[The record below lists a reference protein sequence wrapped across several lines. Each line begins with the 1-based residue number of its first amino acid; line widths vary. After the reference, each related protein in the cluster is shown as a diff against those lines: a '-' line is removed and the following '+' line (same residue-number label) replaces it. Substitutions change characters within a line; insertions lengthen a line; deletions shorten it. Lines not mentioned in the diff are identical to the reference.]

1 MTMQERARRVQGIHR
16 LALRVPDLGEARR
29 FYRDVWLLEDR
40 GSDLDF
46 AGFRSGG
53 EDHDDLVLAEGS
65 PQIAH
70 LAFQVASTEELE
82 AIATQLAAAGF
93 SPQPVAEQGLFRSDQ
108 AAIAVQDSDGRQVWL
123 VAPQPDA
130 SELVKPPA
138 VLAPNRIGHIVLWT
152 PDQDAAER
160 FYATLGFQVTDR
172 TNAGM
177 SFLRCNADHHS
188 LALMKSREGRTGLQH
203 VAYDVG
209 SLDNVMRNFAR
220 LRSLGVNCVW
230 GVGRHGPG
238 NNVFSYYTDPAGNYI
253 EYYGEME
260 QFDANAPV
268 EPQIWGPQHKGD
280 VWGVAGVPP
289 LGFRE

>member
-29 FYRDVWLLEDR
+29 FYRDIWLLDDH
-40 GSDLDF
+40 GADLDF

-108 AAIAVQDSDGRQVWL
+108 AAIAVQDSVGRQVWL

-130 SELVKPPA
+130 SALVQPPA

-220 LRSLGVNCVW
+220 LRSLGVECIW

-260 QFDANAPV
+260 QFDANVPV
-268 EPQIWGPQHKGD
+268 EARIWGPQHKGD

>member
-1 MTMQERARRVQGIHR
+1 MGMQERAPRVQGIHR
-16 LALRVPDLGEARR
+16 LALRVPDLDEARR

-46 AGFRSGG
+46 AGFRSGR

-65 PQIAH
+65 SQVAH
-70 LAFQVASTEELE
+70 LAFQVPSTDDLD
-82 AIATQLAAAGF
+82 AIATRLAAAGLA
-93 SPQPVAEQGLFRSDQ
+93 PQPVSEQDLFRSDQ
-108 AAIAVQDSDGRQVWL
+108 AAIVVEDPDGRHVWL
-123 VAPQPDA
+123 VTPRPDA
-130 SELVKPPA
+130 AEVVTPPA
-138 VLAPNRIGHIVLWT
+138 ALAPDRIGHIVLWT

-209 SLDNVMRNFAR
+209 SLDNVMQNFAR

-280 VWGVAGVPP
+280 VWGVAGIPP

>member
-1 MTMQERARRVQGIHR
+1 MTMQGRARRVEGIYR
-16 LALRVPDLGEARR
+16 LALRAPDLGEARR
-29 FYRDVWLLEDR
+29 FYRDIWLLNDH
-40 GSDLDF
+40 GPDLDF
-46 AGFRSGG
+46 AGLRSRG
-53 EDHDDLVLAEGS
+53 EDHDDLLIAEGPS
-65 PQIAH
+65 QIVH
-70 LAFQVASTEELE
+70 LAFRVASMEDLG
-82 AIATQLAAAGF
+82 AIAAQLDAAGF
-93 SPQPVAEQGLFRSDQ
+93 SPRTVAEQALFRSDQ
-108 AAIAVQDSDGRQVWL
+108 AAVAVEDSDGRQVWL
-123 VAPQPDA
+123 VVPRPDA
-130 SELVKPPA
+130 SKLANPPA
-138 VLAPNRIGHIVLWT
+138 ALAPNRIGHVVLWT
-152 PDQDAAER
+152 PAQDAAER
-160 FYATLGFQVTDR
+160 FYALLGFQVSDR

-188 LALMKSREGRTGLQH
+188 IALMKSREGRTGLQH

-220 LRSLGVNCVW
+220 LRSLGVECIW

-268 EPQIWGPQHKGD
+268 ETRIWGPQHKGD
-280 VWGVAGVPP
+280 VWGVAGIPP